1 MIVGQDSWPRDRSV
15 RTLRYERKNGVDPSL
30 ADLTYHIMIV
40 EKVKGKV
47 RWELSGRTS
56 L

>member
-1 MIVGQDSWPRDRSV
+1 M
-15 RTLRYERKNGVDPSL
+15 GVDPSL
-30 ADLTYHIMIV
+30 ADQTYHIMIV
-40 EKVKGKV
+40 EKVKEKV